1 MSSSASAITA
11 DMSVSAITD
20 LFPGAA
26 DIMAEYGLHCYS
38 CDIGGVETLAEGL
51 AMHGLDNDMLQALL
65 VDLNTE
71 YAEQSHRPNHITVTE
86 DALDQLES
94 IISTTTTASPYITI
108 SHSTAAGLQLEFLPE
123 PRPGDTVQEYGTH
136 NIFVCLDETTIRNFG
151 GSTVDYRNNTFVFDE
166 WVQGCCNGQGECGCK

>member
-1 MSSSASAITA
+1 MSSPASAITA
-11 DMSVSAITD
+11 NMSVSAITD

-71 YAEQSHRPNHITVTE
+71 YAKQVQRPKQIMLTDSALEQ
-86 DALDQLES
+86 LQS
-94 IISTTTTASPYITI
+94 IIQSTATASEYITI
-108 SHSTAAGLQLEFLPE
+108 SHSTAAGLQLEFLPA
-123 PRPGDTVQEYGTH
+123 PREGDVVHFYIDYGIHFCIDTVTQQQ
-136 NIFVCLDETTIRNFG
+136 LG
-151 GSTVDYRNNTFVFDE
+151 GSTVDYRNNTFMFDE
-166 WVQGCCNGQGECGCK
+166 WVDACCTGTGDCECK